1 MARGKNAKV
10 GDTRTAPN
18 GYHYTRTKKGW
29 RLTHHLVAEKKLGR
43 PLRKNERVYFI
54 DNDRTNITEDNLHVK
69 PVKTKEDKLAEIDNK
84 IAILQTEREELLAS
98 MKKR

>member
-29 RLTHHLVAEKKLGR
+29 RLTHHIVAEDKLGR
-43 PLRKNERVYFI
+43 PLRKDERVYFV
-54 DNDRTNITEDNLHVK
+54 DGDRTNIIEDNLHVK
-69 PVKTKEDKLAEIDNK
+69 RVRTKKDKLAEIDNK
-84 IAILQTEREELLAS
+84 IAILKQEREELIAD
-98 MKKR
+98 MKD